1 MTIVDTVI
9 AAARGELGRPYSYGA
24 DGPNAFDCSGLIEFA
39 YAQGGISLPHNAAA
53 QQKLTTLVSKPAP
66 GDLVFYGNP
75 ATHVGLYVGG
85 GKMIAAP
92 HTGAKVQVQ
101 DVYGS
106 PTYGRVK
113 GSGAGLNGAA
123 DTLTSSVQTGLGS
136 ILGLTDL
143 LGGVRRITI
152 EALFAVL
159 GAGLVGYGLYQ
170 ATKRA
175 GATA

>member
-1 MTIVDTVI
+1 MSIVDDVI

-24 DGPNAFDCSGLIEFA
+24 DGPSAFDCSGLIQWA
-39 YAQGGISLPHNAAA
+39 YAAGGISLPHNAAA
-53 QQKLTTLVSKPAP
+53 QQRLTTLVSKPAP

-92 HTGAKVQVQ
+92 HSGANVQVQ

-113 GSGAGLNGAA
+113 GSGAGLAGAA
-123 DTLTSSVQTGLGS
+123 DVVTTSLQTGLGS
-136 ILGLTDL
+136 ALGLTDL
-143 LGGVRRITI
+143 LGGIRKLTI
-152 EALFAVL
+152 EALFAGL
-159 GAGLVGYGLYQ
+159 GAALVGYGLYR
-170 ATKRA
+170 TVGRK
-175 GATA
+175 TA